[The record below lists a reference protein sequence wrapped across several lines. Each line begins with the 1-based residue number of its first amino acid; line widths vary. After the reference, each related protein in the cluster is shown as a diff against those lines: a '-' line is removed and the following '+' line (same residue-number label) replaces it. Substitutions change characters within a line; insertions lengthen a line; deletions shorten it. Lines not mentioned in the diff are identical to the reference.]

1 LENRIINIGI
11 VAEIAAALK
20 DLKQEM
26 VFVGGAIISLYTD
39 DPASDEIRPTQDI
52 DMTLNIINLAHFNQL
67 QQKLKS
73 LGFHP
78 DPYGHAICS
87 YKYKDIAVDIMAME
101 DGPFGPSNRW
111 YKIGVQD
118 LMTARA
124 NDQEIKILSAPCYL
138 ASKFEAFNNR
148 GTDYRTSH
156 DMEDIIYVVDN
167 RINIVNEI
175 MQSDIRIKSYLK
187 EQFQTVVNKGLLSE
201 VLLAHIH
208 PLMLEER
215 IPVVEEKINLIVTD

>member
-1 LENRIINIGI
+1 MENRIINIGV

-101 DGPFGPSNRW
+101 DGP
-111 YKIGVQD
+111 Y
-118 LMTARA
+118 
-124 NDQEIKILSAPCYL
+124 
-138 ASKFEAFNNR
+138 
-148 GTDYRTSH
+148 
-156 DMEDIIYVVDN
+156 
-167 RINIVNEI
+167 
-175 MQSDIRIKSYLK
+175 
-187 EQFQTVVNKGLLSE
+187 
-201 VLLAHIH
+201 
-208 PLMLEER
+208 
-215 IPVVEEKINLIVTD
+215 